1 MSNMT
6 INTEETEAIILEDK
20 VVYKRYITVW
30 DRTTQFKD
38 GRVIKWDIVGHDTSY
53 PTFVVVFTFDTT
65 KKTTCIL
72 KEYCQGTN
80 EMKYTCVAGA
90 YDKRK
95 HKSALEAAQHELSE
109 EAHLKQGEWINLLPP
124 SQPADGISELKWGK
138 NRFVPYICIN
148 PIQDDTPMNRDYEEH
163 IEIIRDVPIDQLRKF
178 ITRGEMMLPSVQ
190 TCWMAIEYLK
200 ENNLL

>member
-1 MSNMT
+1 MSKGSIRGN
-6 INTEETEAIILEDK
+6 IIFFIFFFLTL
-20 VVYKRYITVW
+20 I
-30 DRTTQFKD
+30 
-38 GRVIKWDIVGHDTSY
+38 II
-53 PTFVVVFTFDTT
+53 
-65 KKTTCIL
+65 IIIII
-72 KEYCQGTN
+72 
-80 EMKYTCVAGA
+80 
-90 YDKRK
+90 
-95 HKSALEAAQHELSE
+95 SALEAAQHELSE